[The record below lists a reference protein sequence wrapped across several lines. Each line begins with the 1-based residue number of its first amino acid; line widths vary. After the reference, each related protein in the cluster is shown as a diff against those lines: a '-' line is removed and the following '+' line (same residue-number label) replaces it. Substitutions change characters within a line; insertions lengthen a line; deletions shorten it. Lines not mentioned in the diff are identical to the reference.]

1 MSASDDQP
9 KPGPSESTRSESTP
23 TLGTTPSHRL
33 SQLTVMVGLFVTFGG
48 LYGYALQVPTQPTML
63 ASIVPWLAV
72 GFLTTWIGGILGG
85 NSMVAPPPQVRPAL
99 RGQPV
104 IAGIGTVAGA
114 LSAAVVILRI
124 GPWTVSDPGVPSELT
139 LAAVAGVIVWVG
151 GLLIGRSMRRF
162 VLSKRRRAQR

>member
-9 KPGPSESTRSESTP
+9 KPGPSESTRSDSTP
-23 TLGTTPSHRL
+23 TRGTTPSHRL

-85 NSMVAPPPQVRPAL
+85 NSMVALPPQVRPAL
-99 RGQPV
+99 RGQSV
-104 IAGIGTVAGA
+104 VAGIGTVAGA
-114 LSAAVVILRI
+114 LSAAVVVLRI

-139 LAAVAGVIVWVG
+139 LAAVAGAIVWVG

>member
-85 NSMVAPPPQVRPAL
+85 NSMVALPPQVRPAL
-99 RGQPV
+99 RGQSV
-104 IAGIGTVAGA
+104 VAGIGTVAGA
-114 LSAAVVILRI
+114 LSAAVVVLRI

-139 LAAVAGVIVWVG
+139 LAAVAGAIVWVG